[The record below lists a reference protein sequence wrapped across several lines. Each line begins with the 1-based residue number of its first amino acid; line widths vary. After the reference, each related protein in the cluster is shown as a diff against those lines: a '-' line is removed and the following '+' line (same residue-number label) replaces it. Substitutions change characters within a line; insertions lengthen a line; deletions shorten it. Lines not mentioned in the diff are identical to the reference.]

1 MNIIRFVGYDG
12 THGSDFWYEV
22 SESRDYYLILLINS
36 PSYITIDGKRQE
48 YPEHTVIIAS
58 PNTSVR
64 YGANKTDFENDWL
77 WISSDEKMLASF
89 PQLNQPFQVADHEY
103 LHSLF
108 KLLTW
113 ETSSY
118 LKSTREVHH
127 SGETIP
133 EISER
138 YGFVIPERKNCES
151 NEDNIVSNQLVIE
164 HILQILFEKL
174 NDEIRANITGGR
186 CNQLFNLRRK
196 LEKNPEKRWTVA
208 DMAASVFMSEGH
220 LQMLYK
226 KQYGISCMDD
236 LINIRLQKA
245 TDYLCFTTNSVA
257 EIADLCGYV
266 SHEHFSRQFKAR
278 YGMSPL
284 KYRRKSHEQK
294 NEQ

>member
-12 THGSDFWYEV
+12 MHDSKFWFALPG
-22 SESRDYYLILLINS
+22 SRDYYLILLINS
-36 PSYITIDGKRQE
+36 PSFIEVDGKCQE
-48 YPEHTVIIAS
+48 YPAHTVVIAS
-58 PNTSVR
+58 PNTDIK
-64 YGANKTDFENDWL
+64 YGANKEDFLNDWL
-77 WISSDEKMLASF
+77 WIASEDKMLSGF

-103 LHSLF
+103 MHSLF

-118 LKSTREVHH
+118 LKSTREICH
-127 SGETIP
+127 SGETVP

-138 YGFVIPERKNCES
+138 YGFVIPERRSTEEENT
-151 NEDNIVSNQLVIE
+151 VSNQLVIE

-174 NDEIRANITGGR
+174 NDELQSNVTGGR

-196 LEKNPEKRWTVA
+196 LEKNPEHHWTVA
-208 DMAASVFMSEGH
+208 EMAALVYMSEGH

-278 YGMSPL
+278 YGVSPL
-284 KYRRKSHEQK
+284 KYRHKAHESKKSS
-294 NEQ
+294 

>member
-12 THGSDFWYEV
+12 AHDSRFRYELPGG
-22 SESRDYYLILLINS
+22 RDYYLILLINS
-36 PSYITIDGKRQE
+36 PSFISVDGKTQE
-48 YPEHTVIIAS
+48 YPAHTVIIAS
-58 PNTSVR
+58 PNTNIC
-64 YGANKTDFENDWL
+64 YGANNVDFENDWL
-77 WISSDEKMLASF
+77 WIASDEKMLTGF

-118 LKSTREVHH
+118 LKSTRDVCH

-138 YGFVIPERKNCES
+138 YGFVIPERKNSDEE
-151 NEDNIVSNQLVIE
+151 NTVSNQLVIE
-164 HILQILFEKL
+164 HILQILYEKL
-174 NDEIRANITGGR
+174 NDEIHANVTCGR

-196 LEKNPEKRWTVA
+196 LEKNPEYHWTVA
-208 DMAASVFMSEGH
+208 EMASMVYMSEGH

-245 TDYLCFTTNSVA
+245 TDYLCFTTHSVA
-257 EIADLCGYV
+257 EIAELCGYV
-266 SHEHFSRQFKAR
+266 SHEHFSRQFKTR
-278 YGMSPL
+278 YGVSPL
-284 KYRRKSHEQK
+284 KYRQKAHEGK
-294 NEQ
+294 K